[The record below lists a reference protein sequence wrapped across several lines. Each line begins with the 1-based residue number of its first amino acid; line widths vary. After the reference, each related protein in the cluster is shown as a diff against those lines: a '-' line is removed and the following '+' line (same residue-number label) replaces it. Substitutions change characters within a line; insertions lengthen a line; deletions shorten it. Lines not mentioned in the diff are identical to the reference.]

1 MGPVT
6 RFDAADGAPLAVG
19 FNQDATC
26 VALADGGGVR
36 VWSLRGGGSCSRPT
50 WAGFGVEEEGG
61 GEEGTTTREM
71 PSTPD
76 AHPCS
81 TSPASSK
88 CCSRRPC
95 WRTWAQ
101 VKS

>member
-36 VWSLRGGGSCSRPT
+36 VWSLRGGGVVFS
-50 WAGFGVEEEGG
+50 ADVGGV
-61 GEEGTTTREM
+61 R
-71 PSTPD
+71 
-76 AHPCS
+76 
-81 TSPASSK
+81 
-88 CCSRRPC
+88 
-95 WRTWAQ
+95 
-101 VKS
+101 

>member
-36 VWSLRGGGSCSRPT
+36 VWSLRGGGCRGRGLQT
-50 WAGFGVEEEGG
+50 GG
-61 GEEGTTTREM
+61 MMCKKNG
-71 PSTPD
+71 
-76 AHPCS
+76 
-81 TSPASSK
+81 
-88 CCSRRPC
+88 
-95 WRTWAQ
+95 
-101 VKS
+101 